1 MATTLQNL
9 RDIFYWILRENEG
22 ATLGTSAYPLVLCD
36 LLLNEAQQA
45 WCLGTVLNPI
55 PINPDLAT
63 AKKGQLPFLNT
74 DKFYSNVAPT
84 YLSADTTVW
93 AVSISVSNTTDF
105 PSTGTLYING
115 NIIPYTA
122 KTATTFTVS
131 NVLFAH
137 QSGSEVSIVFAL
149 PTDFASPIQVI
160 YNHQYKLPAM
170 VYDDVFEQLNGTK
183 WSYRTDMT
191 ATVNWITNQR
201 YSNPFYTIIDNQ
213 YLVVWNRNNT
223 GDMIHLR
230 YEQKP
235 ITMTTGVDA
244 TIDND
249 IYAQIVIP
257 FYAVGSMLY
266 HRWEEQRASELLNF
280 AIAKGK
286 EMYAYYNKTSYESQ
300 NWVQYKMQ
308 KGGWLNL

>member
-9 RDIFYWILRENEG
+9 RDIFYGVLRENEW

-45 WCLGTVLNPI
+45 WCLGTVLNPV

-74 DKFYSNVAPT
+74 SKFYSNVEPV
-84 YLSADTTVW
+84 YLSADVAVGAVTLTV
-93 AVSISVSNTTDF
+93 ASTTDY
-105 PSTGTLYING
+105 PSTGTLIMNG
-115 NIIPYTA
+115 NIMPYTA

-137 QSGSEVSIVFAL
+137 QSGSEISIIFSL
-149 PTDFASPIQVI
+149 PTDYGSPINVV
-160 YNHQYKLPAM
+160 YNNQFKLPAM
-170 VYDDVFEQLNGTK
+170 LYDDVFESLNSEKWYNRMVGTG
-183 WSYRTDMT
+183 TG
-191 ATVNWITNQR
+191 TNTSLRWNLQ
-201 YSNPFYTIIDNQ
+201 PFYSIIDGN
-213 YLVVWNRNNT
+213 YLVIRNRNNT

-230 YEQKP
+230 YEAIP
-235 ITMTTGVDA
+235 ATMTSVVWC

-249 IYAQIVIP
+249 IFAQIVIP

-266 HRWEEQRASELLNF
+266 HRWEEGRASELLNF

-286 EMYAYYNKTSYESQ
+286 EMYAYYNKSSFESQ
-300 NWVQYKMQ
+300 NGTQYRMQ
-308 KGGWLNL
+308 KGRLNI

>member
-1 MATTLQNL
+1 M
-9 RDIFYWILRENEG
+9 RENEG

-45 WCLGTVLNPI
+45 WCMWTVLNPV

-74 DKFYSNVAPT
+74 SKFYSNVAPV
-84 YLSADTTVW
+84 YLSADVAVGDVTLTV
-93 AVSISVSNTTDF
+93 ADTTDY
-105 PSTGTLYING
+105 PSTGTLIMNG
-115 NIIPYTA
+115 NIMPYTA

-137 QSGSEVSIVFAL
+137 QSGSEISIIFSL
-149 PTDFASPIQVI
+149 PTDYGSPINVV
-160 YNHQYKLPAM
+160 YNNQFKLPAM
-170 VYDDVFEQLNGTK
+170 LYDDVFESLNSNKRWYNRMVGTG
-183 WSYRTDMT
+183 T
-191 ATVNWITNQR
+191 ATNTSLRWTLQ
-201 YSNPFYTIIDNQ
+201 PFYSIIDSN
-213 YLVVWNRNNT
+213 YLVVRNRNQT
-223 GDMIHLR
+223 ADMIHLR
-230 YEQKP
+230 YEAIP
-235 ITMTTGVDA
+235 ATMTSVVWC

-249 IYAQIVIP
+249 IFAQIVIP

-286 EMYAYYNKTSYESQ
+286 EMYAYYNKSSFESQ
-300 NWVQYKMQ
+300 NGTQYRMQ
-308 KGGWLNL
+308 KGMLNI